1 MSTSKTRKPYH
12 HGDLRNS
19 LIEAGFL
26 LLREGG
32 VAALTLRAAARAA
45 GVSATATYR
54 HFIDKE
60 ALLAAIAAEGFTR
73 FAVALAAADHTGEG
87 VAALRAQG
95 VAYVEFA
102 VAEPALFRLM
112 FGAARPLCDDALAAA
127 SQAAFG
133 VLASRVASLVGA
145 ARAEVTTLAAWSLVH
160 GLACLIVDG
169 QIAAADPAA
178 LAARIVERL
187 EIDQVR

>member
-1 MSTSKTRKPYH
+1 MPYH

-19 LIEAGFL
+19 LIEAGMS
-26 LLREGG
+26 LLRGGG
-32 VAALTLRAAARAA
+32 VAALTLRGAARAA

-54 HFIDKE
+54 HFADKE
-60 ALLAAIAAEGFTR
+60 ALLAAIAAEGFSR
-73 FAVALAAADHTGEG
+73 FGAALAAADQAGEG

-112 FGAARPLCDDALAAA
+112 FGAAKPCGDDTLSEAAR
-127 SQAAFG
+127 AAFG
-133 VLASRVASLVGA
+133 ILASRVAALAGEA
-145 ARAEVTTLAAWSLVH
+145 DAETVTLAAWSIVH

-169 QIAAADPAA
+169 QITAADPAE
-178 LAARIVERL
+178 LAARIGERL
-187 EIDQVR
+187 RIGQLR